1 MNPLDY
7 SLCDQTVTLY
17 RKSGE
22 IVTRKVIANA
32 YLSAKISMP
41 NEPYGK
47 SKEKTF
53 LLIIP
58 GETFPVQPGDRI
70 YDGIGPETIAWQA
83 FVPAAVSELYEI
95 SYIKPCRWNGEITH
109 WEAGNRKETL

>member
-22 IVTRKVIANA
+22 TVTRKVIANA
-32 YLSAKISMP
+32 YLSAKVSTP

-58 GETFPVQPGDRI
+58 ENAAPLQCGDRI
-70 YDGIGPETIAWQA
+70 YDGIGPESVEWQV

-95 SYIKPCRWNGEITH
+95 SYVKPCRWDGEIIH

>member
-17 RKSGE
+17 RKSRE
-22 IVTRKVIANA
+22 TVTRKVIANA
-32 YLSAKISMP
+32 YLSAKVSTP

-58 GETFPVQPGDRI
+58 ENAAPLQCGDRI
-70 YDGIGPETIAWQA
+70 YDGIGPESVEWQV

-95 SYIKPCRWNGEITH
+95 SYVKPCRWNGEITH

>member
-7 SLCDQTVTLY
+7 SLCDQTVTVY
-17 RKSGE
+17 RKEEETVS
-22 IVTRKVIANA
+22 RKVIANA
-32 YLSAKISMP
+32 FLAAKVSCP

-58 GETFPVQPGDRI
+58 ENAAPLQCGDRI
-70 YDGIGPETIAWQA
+70 FDGIGPETVAWQA

-95 SYIKPCRWNGEITH
+95 SYVKPYRWNGEITH

>member
-7 SLCDQTVTLY
+7 SLCDQTVTIY
-17 RKSGE
+17 RKEEETVS
-22 IVTRKVIANA
+22 RKVIANA
-32 YLSAKISMP
+32 FLAAKVSCP
-41 NEPYGK
+41 NESYGK

-58 GETFPVQPGDRI
+58 GDTFPVQPGDRI
-70 YDGIGPETIAWQA
+70 FDGIGPETVVWQV

-95 SYIKPCRWNGEITH
+95 SYVKPCRWNGEITH

>member
-7 SLCDQTVTLY
+7 SLCDQTVTVY

-22 IVTRKVIANA
+22 TVTRKVIANA
-32 YLSAKISMP
+32 YLSAKVSTP

-58 GETFPVQPGDRI
+58 ENAAPLQCGDRI
-70 YDGIGPETIAWQA
+70 YDGIGPESVEWQA

-95 SYIKPCRWNGEITH
+95 SYVKPCRWNGEITH
-109 WEAGNRKETL
+109 WEAGNRKEKL

>member
-17 RKSGE
+17 RKEEETVS
-22 IVTRKVIANA
+22 RKVIANA
-32 YLSAKISMP
+32 FLAAKVSVP

-58 GETFPVQPGDRI
+58 ENAAPLQCGDRI

-95 SYIKPCRWNGEITH
+95 SYVKPCRWNGEVTH

>member
-1 MNPLDY
+1 MDY
-7 SLCDQTVTLY
+7 SLCDRTVTLY
-17 RKSGE
+17 RKVGDT
-22 IVTRKVIANA
+22 VCRKVIANT
-32 YLSAKISMP
+32 YFSEKTSTP
-41 NEPYGK
+41 NEIYGK

-58 GETFPVQPGDRI
+58 GETFPVEPGDRI